1 MKNIRS
7 NLFSANRFK
16 AFLRHFSLNIG
27 FLFLLPAL
35 FFTGFVNGQTIKV
48 DVDHPQAKIQ
58 PTMWGLFF
66 EDINFAADGGLYA
79 ELIKNRSFEFPNPKT
94 GWEFPGQNFFNSSI
108 LFVNRGA
115 ENENVRFARMKLDGT
130 SSPQMVNTGFRGIG
144 LKEREQYRFS
154 VWASVATDSEMQL
167 KIEVL
172 DSNDQP
178 LGVAIVEPEGTDWQK
193 YEAVLTAG
201 KTEAKGKLRITFEG
215 KGSIDFDVV
224 SLFPVNTWKNR
235 ENGLRADLVQLLA
248 DMKPGFFRFPG
259 GCIVEGRDLEKRYQW
274 KQTIG
279 NIEDRKL
286 NINRWNDEN
295 TRLTPDYFQSY
306 GLGFYEYFLLCEDIG
321 AEPIPVVNCGM
332 ACQFNTAEVVPLE
345 DLDPYIQDAL
355 DLIEF
360 ANGPA
365 DSKWGKIRADMG
377 HPEPFGMEYIGIGNE
392 QWGMQY
398 FERYELFEN
407 AILERSPEMKIIS
420 TTGPM
425 ASGPFFDVAERELKK
440 YHAALVDEH
449 YYNRPEWFLQNAN
462 RYDDYNRDTYKIFV
476 GEYAAASKQMASPE
490 NKNTWECA
498 LAEAAFMT
506 GLERNADVVTMASYA
521 PLLAHVDAWQW
532 TPDLIWFDNLKSYGT
547 PSYYVQKMYSTSKGT
562 VVLPVSDMGEPLT
575 GQDGL
580 YASASM
586 DEESGEIF
594 VKVVNTAPSEKNI
607 SLDLNSKSKFS
618 ETAKIEKIG
627 TTDLEALNTIE
638 NPVNVTPK
646 QENLPFSGKKLEVTL
661 QANTFYVIKLKIN

>member
-1 MKNIRS
+1 MKYFRS
-7 NLFSANRFK
+7 NLFSANGLRGTINTS
-16 AFLRHFSLNIG
+16 FLRLAILLLIPGLCFSGI
-27 FLFLLPAL
+27 AS
-35 FFTGFVNGQTIKV
+35 GQNLKV
-48 DVDHPQAKIQ
+48 DVDHPKAKIQ

-79 ELIKNRSFEFPNPKT
+79 ELIKNRSFEFPNPNT

-108 LFVNRGA
+108 LYLNRGA
-115 ENENVRFARMKLDGT
+115 ENDNVRFARMQLDGKNA
-130 SSPQMVNTGFRGIG
+130 PQMVNTGFRGIG
-144 LKEREQYRFS
+144 LKEGEEYRFS
-154 VWASVATDSEMQL
+154 LWASVTGESDIRLKVELMDAGDQAISEVTL
-167 KIEVL
+167 KPGGE
-172 DSNDQP
+172 
-178 LGVAIVEPEGTDWQK
+178 DWNK
-193 YEAVLTAG
+193 YEAVISAN
-201 KTEAKGKLRITFEG
+201 KTEAKGKLKITFEG

-224 SLFPVNTWKNR
+224 SLFPVKTWKNR

-321 AEPIPVVNCGM
+321 AQPVPVVNCGM
-332 ACQFNTAEVVPLE
+332 ACQFNTAELVPLE

-365 DSKWGKIRADMG
+365 ESQWGKIRADMG

-392 QWGMQY
+392 QWGLQY
-398 FERYELFEN
+398 FERYELFEKE
-407 AILERSPEMKIIS
+407 ILTKYPEMKIVS
-420 TTGPM
+420 TSGPM
-425 ASGPFFDVAERELKK
+425 ASGPFFNIAEQELKK
-440 YHAALVDEH
+440 YQAALVDEH
-449 YYNRPEWFLQNAN
+449 FYNRPEWFLQNVK
-462 RYDDYNRDTYKIFV
+462 RYDNYKRDTYKIFV

-506 GLERNADVVTMASYA
+506 GLERNADVVSMASYA

-532 TPDLIWFDNLKSYGT
+532 TPDLIWFDNLTSYGT
-547 PSYYVQKMYSTSKGT
+547 PSYYVQKLYSTNKGT
-562 VVLPVSDMGEPLT
+562 AVIPVTEAGEALT
-575 GQDGL
+575 GQNGL

-586 DEESGEIF
+586 DEHSGEIF
-594 VKVVNTAPSEKNI
+594 IKVVNSSGEVKNL
-607 SLDLNSKSKFS
+607 SLDVSSKKSLEK
-618 ETAKIEKIG
+618 TARIEKIG
-627 TTDLEALNTIE
+627 SANLETMNSIEKPATIV
-638 NPVNVTPK
+638 PVEET
-646 QENLPFSGKKLEVTL
+646 LSFSGKKLDITL
-661 QANTFYVIKLKIN
+661 SASSFYVIKLKTK